1 MSIDVKPR
9 TRDGKTIFYL
19 SGTYLGERVRL
30 SLGTADQAEARQI
43 AETLLPRLL
52 QRIQDGQ
59 FNSDTFAGIAQA
71 YIASGKSD
79 RFLAPLIAHF
89 GKCCV
94 NDITDNDVIAYAND
108 RGAARGWTNTTKNR
122 HVIKPFQA
130 VANFGAHMNPPKCA
144 ARRITPF
151 IETRVPITIA
161 PEAWILAAVAAA
173 WRDGYPNIAAL
184 IMFMTTTGVR
194 ISEACRLDWRD
205 VDLEASEAVILRT
218 KNSRPRR
225 VPLAASVAE
234 ILAHL
239 NPPLGAGL
247 VFGYRNRSS
256 VANRLAAICKR
267 HGLTYYSSHKWGRHA
282 FAARLFRM
290 NKSSLMVKDA
300 GGWRSIGVVLDTYGH
315 LERSHVESTVHEGAA
330 ALGSLRHLLKDEH

>member
-30 SLGTADQAEARQI
+30 SLGTADHAEARQL
-43 AETLLPRLL
+43 AATLLPRLL

-59 FNSDTFAGIAQA
+59 LHSDTFAGIAHA
-71 YIASGKSD
+71 YVASGKSD
-79 RFLAPLIAHF
+79 RFLAALVAHF
-89 GKCCV
+89 GKRQL
-94 NDITDNDVIAYAND
+94 NDITDNDVIDYAND
-108 RGAARGWTNTTKNR
+108 RGAARDWTNTTKNR

-130 VANFGAHMNPPKCA
+130 VANFGARMNPPKCG

-151 IETRVPITIA
+151 VETRVPITVA

-173 WRDGYPNIAAL
+173 WRDGHAKLAAM

-194 ISEACRLDWRD
+194 VSEACRLEWRD
-205 VDLEASEAVILRT
+205 VDLEASEALILKT
-218 KNSRPRR
+218 KNTHPRR

-239 NPPLGAGL
+239 SPPLGAGL
-247 VFGYRNRSS
+247 VFGYRNRSG

-267 HGLTYYSSHKWGRHA
+267 HGLAYYSSHKWGRHA

-315 LERSHVESTVHEGAA
+315 LERGHVDSTVHEGAA
-330 ALGSLRHLLKDEH
+330 ELGSVRHLLDSEH